1 MDIVKNIY
9 NFFNIESMNDD
20 NTNNSDTYSKMN
32 NNKNNNNNNNNK
44 NVKSIAFS
52 QGAQYNQYQEQ
63 KINNSIQG
71 SIQGSFQGSNPK
83 NNNPTIEGFAS
94 MDTSISGNILLVEQH
109 NNKESKQLQKNED
122 EFNRNISNYANA
134 QKNLL
139 EKTTKFLQTNKAY
152 GKNIYSVQPQK
163 SEDIKPNWVGCYKS
177 GNDGL
182 TEQTDLGTNADMN
195 SCKVRASDLGYSVFS
210 LRKDAENGGTRCYVG
225 DSIDLAQANGL
236 VTASLVSYAF
246 SKGDGATMGGLLQNG
261 QIGVFQDDITNNLVT
276 DLTAVGDCDLITGG
290 TINANNIVATYGY
303 NCNGIEKSKFTA
315 PPPPPAPIPDPTPD
329 GYTKYSNLTSAGND
343 MIRLS
348 FGTPITDLVATCN
361 KNVNC
366 VGFNSGGWLKSAL
379 LPQNQWKKNVYK
391 GKSLDLYVKN
401 KPIVTIDTTITYRL
415 QNVNSSKCLYSNADG
430 RFNTYTCLAY
440 DDQYWNLTKIDNE
453 TNVYMCTSV
462 NSAKSLY
469 NNKKGNV
476 GVYTTNKGSGI
487 KGDDSLAV
495 QYWELIPITN
505 QPDVYQFKNVNSS
518 NCMSNNF
525 NTYKC
530 DQTHTDQLWKLIPI
544 TAVATDPVTNAPIA
558 AKTCDQ
564 YTDTDKNIPS
574 NCIAQM
580 WKDSGCTTGGPPTA
594 SVALYTNGTM
604 TKKDIQT
611 DMNIYVK
618 SSLGDKN
625 NALCYAPVPIV
636 MTGSSINTGSLWS
649 NPWSIINDGG
659 VMISISSTNDGGMIC
674 ANNGGNIY
682 ARSSFK
688 SSWVQLS
695 NNGIAFRGIIQ
706 LQDNSY
712 IGIGKSNYQLYQK
725 TNLTDKSWNGPLTN
739 SGGVLAITQ
748 LKDGTLV
755 CAGTD
760 NSLYHKRNLTDKWN
774 KLTCPESCC
783 VIYISVF
790 NDGTLVGV
798 GTNGFIYTKENLIS
812 PWVLK
817 DKSAVMLAITQMK
830 DGTILGVGP
839 NQILYKK

>member
-9 NFFNIESMNDD
+9 NFFNIESMNTD
-20 NTNNSDTYSKMN
+20 NTNNADINADRISSSS
-32 NNKNNNNNNNNK
+32 NK
-44 NVKSIAFS
+44 NVKNIDFS

-63 KINNSIQG
+63 KINTSLLRSIPK
-71 SIQGSFQGSNPK
+71 NK
-83 NNNPTIEGFAS
+83 NNNNSIIEGFAS
-94 MDTSISGNILLVEQH
+94 MDSNLLLVEQH
-109 NNKESKQLQKNED
+109 NIKENKQLQQNED
-122 EFNRNISNYANA
+122 EFNRHISNYATA

-139 EKTTKFLQTNKAY
+139 EKATNFLQTNNAY
-152 GKNIYSVQPQK
+152 GKNVYNVQPQK
-163 SEDIKPNWVGCYKS
+163 AEDIKPNWVGCYKS

-195 SCKVRASDLGYSVFS
+195 ACKVRASDLGYSVFS
-210 LRKDAENGGTRCYVG
+210 LRKDAENGGMRCYVG
-225 DSIDLAQANGL
+225 DNIDLAQSNGL
-236 VTASLVSYAF
+236 VTASVVSYAF
-246 SKGDGATMGGLLQNG
+246 SKGDGATMGGLLRNG

-276 DLTAVGDCDLITGG
+276 DLTAVGDCDIISGG

-303 NCNGIEKSKFTA
+303 NCNGTEKSKFTA

-348 FGTPITDLVATCN
+348 FGTPLTDLVATCN

-379 LPQNQWKKNVYK
+379 LPQKEWKKNVYK

-401 KPIVTIDTTITYRL
+401 KPIVTIDTTLTYRL
-415 QNVNSSKCLYSNADG
+415 QNVSSSKCLYSNADG
-430 RFNTYTCLAY
+430 RFNNYTCLAY
-440 DDQYWNLTKIDNE
+440 DDQYWKLTKIENE
-453 TNVYMCTSV
+453 TNVYTCTNV

-469 NNKKGNV
+469 DNKKGTV
-476 GVYTTNKGSGI
+476 GVYANKNFGTNIIEIVENIIIEKEE
-487 KGDDSLAV
+487 
-495 QYWELIPITN
+495 YWELIPVPN

-530 DQTHTDQLWKLIPI
+530 DQSRTDQLWKLIPI
-544 TAVATDPVTNAPIA
+544 TAAAKDPITNAPIT
-558 AKTCDQ
+558 KTCDQ

-618 SSLGDKN
+618 STLGDKN

-636 MTGSSINTGSLWS
+636 MTGSSINTGSLWA

-659 VMISISSTNDGGMIC
+659 VMISIYSTNDGGMIC

-682 ARSSFK
+682 SRQSFR

-712 IGIGKSNYQLYQK
+712 IGVGKSNYQLYQK
-725 TNLTDKSWNGPLTN
+725 TNLADKTWNGPLTN

-798 GTNGFIYTKENLIS
+798 GTNGFIYTKENLTS

-830 DGTILGVGP
+830 DGTILGVGT